1 MPVAA
6 NTGMDKDRT
15 INQPHPITR
24 SPTVSTAPTM
34 RVAAQIDRIASRLPV
49 IRRHLHQHP
58 ELSGVEFATTSY
70 LGGQLTAAKIP
81 YRLGAGRRGIITDI
95 VPASVAQAPVIA
107 LRADIDALP
116 IAEENQISYRSK
128 NSGVMHACGH
138 DAHSTI
144 LLGTTLALHR
154 VGKLPVAWRSIFQP
168 AEETGCGASEMV
180 ARGAVKGAQAIL
192 AFHVDPNLP
201 VGYAS
206 ITPGPQSAFCQDFT
220 IAVRGR
226 GGHGARP
233 HNTIDP
239 IAVAAQL
246 ITLIY
251 QAVPRQTDARDPVV
265 VTIGM
270 IRGGQAPNIIPDIVF
285 LKGTI
290 RSFNRVVSDHA
301 RQTID
306 RLCAG
311 TAHAFRALITPVF
324 DRLLRGVIN
333 DPYVTDI
340 CTKAARGL
348 LGQNRVVTDRR
359 PSTGAEDFADYNI
372 PGCMMLLGVKSPRKK
387 ITLLHTGTFN
397 LDEKALL
404 LGVRLFSQILLE
416 WPAQTPSTTTFVSPH
431 RATKMKLRMQVS

>member
-1 MPVAA
+1 
-6 NTGMDKDRT
+6 
-15 INQPHPITR
+15 
-24 SPTVSTAPTM
+24 
-34 RVAAQIDRIASRLPV
+34 LPE

-58 ELSGVEFATTSY
+58 ELSNVEFETTSY
-70 LGGQLTAAKIP
+70 LAKQLATAKIP
-81 YRLGAGRRGIITDI
+81 YRLGTGKRGIISNIESDSKT
-95 VPASVAQAPVIA
+95 PVIA

-116 IAEENQISYRSK
+116 ITEENKIGYRSK

-168 AEETGCGASEMV
+168 AEETGGGASEMV
-180 ARGAVKGAQAIL
+180 VQGAVKGVRAIL

-201 VGYAS
+201 VGHVS

-220 IAVRGR
+220 IEVRGR

-251 QAVPRQTDARDPVV
+251 QAIPRQTDARDPVV

-270 IRGGQAPNIIPDIVF
+270 IQSGQANNIIPDTAI

-290 RSFNRVVSDHA
+290 RSFNRTISDHA
-301 RQTID
+301 RQTVK
-306 RLCAG
+306 RLCDG
-311 TAHAFRALITPVF
+311 TARAFRADILPVF
-324 DRLLRGVIN
+324 DRLLNGVVN
-333 DPYVTDI
+333 DAQVTEI
-340 CTKAARGL
+340 CRQSARGL
-348 LGQNRVVTDRR
+348 LGKNHVITERR
-359 PSTGAEDFADYNI
+359 PTLGAEDFADYLGSV
-372 PGCMMLLGVKSPRKK
+372 PGCMMLLGTKSPGKK
-387 ITLLHTGTFN
+387 ITPLHTSTFN

-404 LGVRLFSQILLE
+404 LGVKLFSRILLE
-416 WPAQTPSTTTFVSPH
+416 WPLNTE
-431 RATKMKLRMQVS
+431 

>member
-1 MPVAA
+1 
-6 NTGMDKDRT
+6 MDKAGT
-15 INQPHPITR
+15 INQTHPITKS
-24 SPTVSTAPTM
+24 SPVINPSAM
-34 RVAAQIDRIASRLPV
+34 RVAVQIDRIARQLPV
-49 IRRHLHQHP
+49 VRRQLHQHP
-58 ELSGVEFATTSY
+58 ELSGEELATTSY
-70 LGGQLTAAKIP
+70 LGRQLTAAKIP
-81 YRLGAGRRGIITDI
+81 FRLGAGKKGIITDI
-95 VPASVAQAPVIA
+95 APAAGALAPVIA

-128 NSGVMHACGH
+128 NNGVMHACGH
-138 DAHSTI
+138 DAHSAI

-154 VGKLPVAWRSIFQP
+154 AGRLPVAWRSIFQP

-180 ARGAVKGAQAIL
+180 AQEAIKGVRAIL

-201 VGYAS
+201 VGHVS
-206 ITPGPQSAFCQDFT
+206 ITPGPQSAFCQDF
-220 IAVRGR
+220 IIEVRGR

-270 IRGGQAPNIIPDIVF
+270 IQGGQAPNIIPDTVV

-290 RSFNRVVSDHA
+290 RSLDQAVSDSA
-301 RQTID
+301 RQAIG

-311 TAHAFRALITPVF
+311 TARAFRASIVPVF

-333 DPYVTDI
+333 DPHVTDI
-340 CTKAARGL
+340 CLKAARGL

-359 PSTGAEDFADYNI
+359 PSMGAEDFADYPV
-372 PGCMMLLGVKSPRKK
+372 PGCMMLLGVKSLRKR
-387 ITLLHTGTFN
+387 ITPLHTSTFN

-404 LGVRLFSQILLE
+404 LGVRLFTQILLE
-416 WPAQTPSTTTFVSPH
+416 WPMQTSC
-431 RATKMKLRMQVS
+431 

>member
-1 MPVAA
+1 
-6 NTGMDKDRT
+6 MDKDRT
-15 INQPHPITR
+15 INQPHPITK
-24 SPTVSTAPTM
+24 STIVSNPPAM
-34 RVAAQIDRIASRLPV
+34 RIAAQIDRVAPRLPF
-49 IRRHLHQHP
+49 IHRHLHQHP
-58 ELSGVEFATTSY
+58 ELSGAEFATTSY
-70 LGGQLTAAKIP
+70 LGKQLTAAKIP
-81 YRLGAGRRGIITDI
+81 YQLGAGKRGIITDI
-95 VPASVAQAPVIA
+95 VPASGALAPIIA

-116 IAEENQISYRSK
+116 IAEENKIPYRSK
-128 NSGVMHACGH
+128 NKGVMHACGH

-154 VGKLPVAWRSIFQP
+154 AGKLPVAWRSIFQP
-168 AEETGCGASEMV
+168 EEETGCGAGEMV
-180 ARGAVKGAQAIL
+180 ARGAVKGVQAVL
-192 AFHVDPNLP
+192 AYHVDPNLP
-201 VGYAS
+201 VGHVS

-220 IAVRGR
+220 ISVHGR

-270 IRGGQAPNIIPDIVF
+270 IQGGQAPNIIPDTVV

-290 RSFNRVVSDHA
+290 RSFNRVVSEHA
-301 RQTID
+301 RQTIQ

-311 TAHAFRALITPVF
+311 TARAFRATLSPVF

-348 LGQNRVVTDRR
+348 LGQTRVVTDRR
-359 PSTGAEDFADYNI
+359 PSMGAEDFADYTV
-372 PGCMMLLGVKSPRKK
+372 PGCMMLLGVKSPREK
-387 ITLLHTGTFN
+387 ITPLHTSTFK

-404 LGVRLFSQILLE
+404 LGVRLFTQILLK
-416 WPAQTPSTTTFVSPH
+416 WPCPNWVGASLKV
-431 RATKMKLRMQVS
+431 A